1 MKMDIDSFGENMDK
15 IMKDNDIDGFREIT
29 GKFLKK
35 NDIDGFREIMG
46 KFLKENDIKVL
57 IEMPEGALEAE
68 VKNNC
73 GIPGIVDLYLLLNV
87 LPSIFECTF
96 EMVGN
101 DNKYDQRYLVYKT
114 MQAVEYKLIEQLGL

>member
-1 MKMDIDSFGENMDK
+1 MNMDVDSFYE
-15 IMKDNDIDGFREIT
+15 IMRKFLKENDIDGFC
-29 GKFLKK
+29 
-35 NDIDGFREIMG
+35 EIME

-57 IEMPEGALEAE
+57 IEMPEGALKAE

-87 LPSIFECTF
+87 LPSVFECTF

-101 DNKYDQRYLVYKT
+101 DNKYDQRYLVCET
-114 MQAVEYKLIEQLGL
+114 MRIVEYKLIERLGL

>member
-87 LPSIFECTF
+87 LPSVFECTF

>member
-1 MKMDIDSFGENMDK
+1 MNMNIDIFCE
-15 IMKDNDIDGFREIT
+15 IMKKSMKENDIDGFC
-29 GKFLKK
+29 
-35 NDIDGFREIMG
+35 EIMK

-57 IEMPEGALEAE
+57 IEMPEGALKAE

-87 LPSIFECTF
+87 LPSVFECTF

-101 DNKYDQRYLVYKT
+101 DNKYDQRYLVCET
-114 MQAVEYKLIEQLGL
+114 MRIVEYKLIERLGL